1 MNRDMGTVG
10 TDDTQALGEDEQA
23 LGEEGNGQR
32 EADTEQ
38 GASKIRV
45 ISWNVNGIRA
55 RWPRLVELLT
65 EQRPDVVC
73 LQETRCPDHRF
84 PYGKLHDL
92 GYESEHSPGRGG
104 AGVAILVR
112 SDHEIGRRNLALDH
126 DHDMA
131 AGRWLQVTIDGL
143 AISSVYVPA
152 GSEAQEDGP
161 EAKLA
166 FLEAISRQVYGD
178 QERPM
183 LITGD
188 FNVAPSDQDVWEP
201 EWLTEYSFTGEAER
215 ESVREIIERGE
226 LADVYRELYPEES
239 GYTCWDQREGHYAR
253 DYGLRVDLALASEHL
268 TRRVTRCAVHHAYRQ
283 GHKPSDHAPLEI
295 ELEPVA

>member
-1 MNRDMGTVG
+1 MAGDGM
-10 TDDTQALGEDEQA
+10 
-23 LGEEGNGQR
+23 
-32 EADTEQ
+32 
-38 GASKIRV
+38 RV
-45 ISWNVNGIRA
+45 VSWNVNGIRA

-92 GYESEHSPGRGG
+92 GYEAQHSCSRSG

-112 SDHEIGRRNLALDH
+112 ADHKVDRRSLALDH
-126 DHDMA
+126 DHELA
-131 AGRWLQVTIDGL
+131 AGRWLQITVDGL
-143 AISSVYVPA
+143 EISSVYVPA
-152 GSEAQEDGP
+152 GSLGQDSGP

-166 FLEAISRQVYGD
+166 FLEAIARQVYGE

-188 FNVAPSDQDVWEP
+188 FNVAPTDLDVYEP
-201 EWLTEYSFTGEAER
+201 EWLQDASHMGAAER
-215 ESVREIIERGE
+215 ESVREIIAEGE
-226 LADVYRELYPEES
+226 LVDVYRQLHPGER

-253 DYGLRVDLALASEHL
+253 DYGLRIDLALASERL
-268 TRRVTRCAVHHAYRQ
+268 TPRVTRCEVNHTYRQ
-283 GHKPSDHAPLEI
+283 GHKPSNHAPLEI
-295 ELEPVA
+295 ELEAVGA